1 MAPTEVL
8 EPEREETEAP
18 EAGALHPHFVR
29 EVVDALDRGAV
40 ATLKEKLSGLH
51 AADLAD
57 LIGLIRP
64 EDRTALVTTL
74 GKDVLTPE
82 VLSELDEDVRDE
94 VLPHLAPQAIA
105 EAVQALDTDDAVYLL
120 EDLDEAQKRAVL
132 ARIPE
137 SDRAALELPL
147 HYPENAAG
155 RLMQREVVA
164 VPPLWTVGQ
173 TIDYL
178 RETEELPSEFFEIFV
193 VDAASKLLGTV
204 QTSRLVRTKRPVLI
218 GDIMDPEPTVVP
230 ATMDQEEVAYLF
242 EQYHLVSAPVVDDGK
257 RLVGMITVDDI
268 VDVIQEEM
276 TEDIL
281 ALGGVRD
288 AETMTST
295 VIDTTRARF
304 SWLFVNLLTAILA
317 SIVIGFFDA
326 TIEQVVALAILM
338 PIVASMGGNAGTQ
351 TLTVAVRAIAT
362 RELTPANALRI
373 IYREALVGS
382 LNGIIFAA
390 LMGLI
395 AVLWF
400 ESSAI
405 GVIIGLAMIINLLAA
420 GLAGILIPLGLHR
433 AGVDPAVS
441 SAVFLTTVTDV
452 VGFSTFLGL
461 AAWYFG

>member
-1 MAPTEVL
+1 MAPSEVL
-8 EPEREETEAP
+8 EPERNEAEAP
-18 EAGALHPHFVR
+18 ERGALDPRFVR
-29 EVVDALDRGAV
+29 EAVDALDRGAI
-40 ATLKEKLSGLH
+40 ASLKDKLSGLH

-57 LIGLIRP
+57 LIGLIGP
-64 EDRTALVTTL
+64 EERVMLVTSL

-94 VLPHLAPQAIA
+94 VLSHLAPQAIA
-105 EAVQALDTDDAVYLL
+105 EAVQALETDDAVYLL

-137 SDRAALELPL
+137 SERAALELPL

-164 VPPLWTVGQ
+164 VPPFWTVGQ

-178 RETEELPSEFFEIFV
+178 RETEELPSEFFEICV
-193 VDAASKLLGTV
+193 VDPAFKLLGTV

-218 GDIMDPEPTVVP
+218 GEIMDTEPTAVP
-230 ATMDQEEVAYLF
+230 ATMDQEEVAHLF
-242 EQYHLVSAPVVDDGK
+242 ERYHLVSAPVVDETK
-257 RLVGMITVDDI
+257 RLVGMLTVDDI
-268 VDVIQEEM
+268 VEVLQEEM
-276 TEDIL
+276 SEDIL
-281 ALGGVRD
+281 ALGGVRE
-288 AETMTST
+288 AESLTST
-295 VIDTTRARF
+295 VVDTTRARF

-351 TLTVAVRAIAT
+351 TLTVSVRALAT
-362 RELTPANALRI
+362 RELSPANAIRI

-390 LMGLI
+390 LMALI
-395 AVLWF
+395 AVVWF
-400 ESSAI
+400 NSAPI
-405 GVIIGLAMIINLLAA
+405 AVIIGLAMIINLLAA
-420 GLAGILIPLGLHR
+420 GLAGILIPLGLQR
-433 AGVDPAVS
+433 FGIDPAVA
-441 SAVFLTTVTDV
+441 SAVFVTTVTDV
-452 VGFSTFLGL
+452 VGFATFLGL

>member
-8 EPEREETEAP
+8 EPEREEAQAG
-18 EAGALHPHFVR
+18 EAGALDPHFVR
-29 EVVDALDRGAV
+29 EVVDALDRGAS
-40 ATLKEKLSGLH
+40 ATLREKLSGLH

-57 LIGLIRP
+57 LIGLIGP
-64 EDRTALVTTL
+64 EERTALVTTL

-94 VLPHLAPQAIA
+94 VLAHLEPQAIA

-120 EDLDEAQKRAVL
+120 EDLDEAQMRAVL

-147 HYPENAAG
+147 HYPENSAG
-155 RLMQREVVA
+155 RLMQREMVA
-164 VPPLWTVGQ
+164 VPPFWTVGQ

-193 VDAASKLLGTV
+193 VDPAFALLGSV

-218 GDIMDPEPTVVP
+218 GDIMDAEPTAVP
-230 ATMDQEEVAYLF
+230 ASMDQEEVAYLF
-242 EQYHLVSAPVVDDGK
+242 EQYHLVSAPVVDDAK

-304 SWLFVNLLTAILA
+304 SWLFINLLTAMLA

-326 TIEQVVALAILM
+326 TIEQVVALAVLM

-351 TLTVAVRAIAT
+351 TLTVAVRALAT

-373 IYREALVGS
+373 VYRETLVGS
-382 LNGIIFAA
+382 LNGIIFAI
-390 LMGLI
+390 LMGLV

-400 ESSAI
+400 KSPAI
-405 GVIIGLAMIINLLAA
+405 AVIIGLAMIINLLAA

-433 AGVDPAVS
+433 MGVDPAVS
-441 SAVFLTTVTDV
+441 SVVFLTTVTDV